1 MSRLFDGLEK
11 EMRVPVSQSNAQG
24 RPKSDAALDL
34 WLKHHLSQLYGPV
47 VDDSISD
54 ELLKRLKDCLG

>member
-1 MSRLFDGLEK
+1 MSRLFDDLEK
-11 EMRVPVSQSNAQG
+11 ETRVPVSHSNAQG

-47 VDDSISD
+47 DTDPISA
-54 ELLKRLKDCLG
+54 ELLKRLEDCLG

>member
-1 MSRLFDGLEK
+1 MSRLVDGPEK
-11 EMRVPVSQSNAQG
+11 EMRVPVSHSNIEG

-47 VDDSISD
+47 VDDPISD
-54 ELLKRLKDCLG
+54 DLLKRLKDCLG